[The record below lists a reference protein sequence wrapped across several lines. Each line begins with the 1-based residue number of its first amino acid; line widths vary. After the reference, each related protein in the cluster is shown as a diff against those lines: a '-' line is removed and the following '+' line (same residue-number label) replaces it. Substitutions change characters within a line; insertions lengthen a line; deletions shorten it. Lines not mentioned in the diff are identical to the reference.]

1 MWSKKVPTKTNFC
14 KIQLQKWDDLFCQDV
29 DNAVGL
35 RTNLYFFWFPIFILK
50 TYLINMS
57 LVIIYI
63 VDNFSHVPK
72 TYEYRILQVT
82 SRANFVESVSR
93 YRPKCFSCHVRP
105 KIFGRKLF
113 FDENFLRIEKL
124 PGTKFFL
131 SFCARCYN
139 YEVGNLEVNLLSNF
153 QVSKKSS
160 NTSQIR
166 EKTILT
172 QNNSLTI
179 SNYGNRYK

>member
-1 MWSKKVPTKTNFC
+1 
-14 KIQLQKWDDLFCQDV
+14 
-29 DNAVGL
+29 
-35 RTNLYFFWFPIFILK
+35 
-50 TYLINMS
+50 MS
-57 LVIIYI
+57 VVIIDI
-63 VDNFSHVPK
+63 VENFSHSPK

-93 YRPKCFSCHVRP
+93 HRPKCFSCHVRP

-139 YEVGNLEVNLLSNF
+139 YEVGNLEVNLPFRFPN
-153 QVSKKSS
+153 KKV
-160 NTSQIR
+160 
-166 EKTILT
+166 L
-172 QNNSLTI
+172 
-179 SNYGNRYK
+179 